1 MILFFDTETTGI
13 IPRGMEHSPLNYAQQ
28 YPRIVQL
35 SWQVRDGEKIK
46 EGDFIIKPDGFIIP
60 DEAAA
65 VHGITTE
72 RAIAEG
78 VEYKTAFLQFFA
90 DLKGADEIC
99 AHNANFDKGVLIA
112 EYVRMANK
120 ERAAK
125 FAMFI
130 KNITLH
136 DTMILTKDY
145 VGARF
150 SNGNPGKFPRLE
162 ELYAKLFN
170 GESFPAH
177 NSMEDVRALAKCYF
191 ECKKRLIF

>member
-1 MILFFDTETTGI
+1 MILFFDTETTGV
-13 IPRGMEHSPLNYAQQ
+13 IPRGLEHSPLNYAQQ

-35 SWQVRDGEKIK
+35 SWQVRDGNKVK
-46 EGDFIIKPDGFIIP
+46 EGDFIIKPDGFAIP

-78 VEYKTAFLQFFA
+78 VEYKTAFLKFFA
-90 DLKGADEIC
+90 DLKWADEIC

-112 EYVRMANK
+112 EYVRMTDRA
-120 ERAAK
+120 RAAK

-177 NSMEDVRALAKCYF
+177 NSMEDVRALAKCFF
-191 ECKKRLIF
+191 ECRKRKLI